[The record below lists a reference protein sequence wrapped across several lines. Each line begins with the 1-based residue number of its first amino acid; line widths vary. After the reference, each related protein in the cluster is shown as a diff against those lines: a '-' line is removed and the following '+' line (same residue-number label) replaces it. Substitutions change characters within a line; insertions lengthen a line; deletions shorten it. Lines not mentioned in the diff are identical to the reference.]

1 MNPVSKGE
9 DMNKYGTRI
18 AIVCGASGG
27 HIFPGIALARELK
40 KRKDTDILVVATSK
54 PLDAEILGTAGLEFA
69 VIPYNP
75 FVFTANPFK
84 LAGFLAR
91 LAGGIG
97 RGIKILH
104 RFRPQCVAAFGGFVS
119 GPMII
124 AAFIMRIPRII
135 HEQNAVAGLANRI
148 GSRFADKVAV
158 SFRDTGKFFN
168 EKKVVLTGN
177 PVNRASS
184 GIDRPRARESF
195 GLDEKRFTLFV
206 IGGSQGSAAL
216 NRVLPEALGNL
227 SHSEKKAFQVLHVAG
242 KDDHEAVARK
252 YRKGKVRSR
261 VFSFLDGMERAYT
274 ASDLVISR
282 SGASTIAE
290 LAYFG
295 RPSILVPYPAKRVH
309 QKENAMVFSERKA
322 AVMLEENI
330 FCAEVVMKLIL
341 KLKSNTAG
349 LEEMAAAA
357 KSIGSPE
364 APRLLAEEVI
374 SLAGKRS
381 C

>member
-40 KRKDTDILVVATSK
+40 KREDMEILVVASSK
-54 PLDAEILGTAGLEFA
+54 PLDAEILGAAGLEFA
-69 VIPYNP
+69 VMPYNP
-75 FVFTANPFK
+75 FVSTANPFK
-84 LAGFLAR
+84 LGGFLVR
-91 LAGGIG
+91 LIAGIA

-124 AAFIMRIPRII
+124 AAYLMRIPRII
-135 HEQNAVAGLANRI
+135 HEQNAVAGLANRL
-148 GSRFADKVAV
+148 GAHFADRVAV
-158 SFRDTGKFFN
+158 SFKDTGKSFN

-177 PVNRASS
+177 PVNRPSS
-184 GIDRPRARESF
+184 GIDKSRARESF

-206 IGGSQGSAAL
+206 MGGSQGSAAL
-216 NRVLPEALGNL
+216 NRVLPEALGSL
-227 SHSEKKAFQVLHVAG
+227 SNSEKRALQVLHIAG
-242 KDDHEAVARK
+242 KGDHEAVAQK
-252 YRKGKVRSR
+252 YRSR
-261 VFSFLDGMERAYT
+261 NVKSKVFSFLDGIERAYT

-282 SGASTIAE
+282 SGATTIAE

-295 RPSILVPYPAKRVH
+295 RPSILVPYPEKRVH
-309 QKENAMVFSERKA
+309 QKANALVFSEKKA

-330 FCAEVVMKLIL
+330 FCAEVVKKLIL
-341 KLKSNTAG
+341 KLKSNQAELG
-349 LEEMAAAA
+349 EMAALA

-364 APRLLAEEVI
+364 APRLLADEVI
-374 SLAGKRS
+374 SLAEKRS